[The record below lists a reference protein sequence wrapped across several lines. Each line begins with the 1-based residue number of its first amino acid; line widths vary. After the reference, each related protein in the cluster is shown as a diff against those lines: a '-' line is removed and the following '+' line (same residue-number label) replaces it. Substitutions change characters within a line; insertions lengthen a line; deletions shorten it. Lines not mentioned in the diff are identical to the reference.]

1 MSNLEI
7 EAKVRDRM
15 EAIMRQRGRSHDRSC
30 LLRADEP
37 RVQ

>member
-1 MSNLEI
+1 MLNPEI
-7 EAKVRDRM
+7 VAKVKSRI
-15 EAIMRQRGRSHDRSC
+15 EAIMRQRGKSHDRSC